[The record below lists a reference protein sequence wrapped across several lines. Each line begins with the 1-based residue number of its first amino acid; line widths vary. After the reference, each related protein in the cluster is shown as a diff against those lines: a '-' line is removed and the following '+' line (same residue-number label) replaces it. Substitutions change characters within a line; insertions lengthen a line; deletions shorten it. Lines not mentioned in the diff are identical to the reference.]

1 MSLDVYLKVAE
12 PVSVPRGSGIFV
24 REGGMTKEISREE
37 WDARNHGREPVV
49 ANIERSESTTVYQAN
64 ITHNLNT
71 MAEAAGIYKHLWR
84 PDEIGV
90 KQAWELVDPLEAG
103 LEYLK
108 IDPEKFKAFNPPNGW
123 GNYEG
128 LIRFV
133 ESYLHA
139 CKQHP
144 AATVEVSR

>member
-1 MSLDVYLKVAE
+1 MSLDVYLKVSE
-12 PVSVPRGSGIFV
+12 PVSVPHGSGIFI
-24 REGGMTKEISREE
+24 REDGATLEISREE
-37 WDARNHGREPVV
+37 WDRRNPDREPVRYI
-49 ANIERSESTTVYQAN
+49 ADQPESTEVYSAN

-84 PDEIGV
+84 PDEIGI

-108 IDPEKFKAFNPPNGW
+108 ADPEKFKAFNPPNGW